1 MNTRAKVLAIL
12 LMRFKIRPAEAISMV
27 ETWLKQN
34 PQESWESLR
43 DLLLQKQ
50 VTLSDKKLINI
61 NQSMT
66 SNSGHSATKNGDVE
80 VEVVLKQEQTLKS
93 DNRTKAR
100 RRYRGID
107 YS

>member
-1 MNTRAKVLAIL
+1 MNTREKVLAIL
-12 LMRFKIRPAEAISMV
+12 LMRFHVSLAEAVSIV

-66 SNSGHSATKNGDVE
+66 SNSGHSATKHGDAE
-80 VEVVLKQEQTLKS
+80 EVLKQEQTLKS
-93 DNRTKAR
+93 DNRTKTR